1 MKAFSFLTIYTTSKL
16 EQKFHWWGSVGEAF
30 DQCLVNL
37 CSKLKSDM
45 IILGRLVLLSLLMI
59 HNWEKAECYWYG
71 PYYGYGNYDI
81 GKVAEY
87 ANGLENRVYTYSN
100 WAVNK
105 LSNSNHKLD
114 KKDIDPEAAFGFL
127 TLNKAYNKYESP
139 DKEKTSV
146 EVHMEPTFVTKI
158 SSVGRKMGLEIK
170 LGLAWEDERIWWKKD
185 NITEPGDVFTFEP
198 SILK

>member
-1 MKAFSFLTIYTTSKL
+1 MT
-16 EQKFHWWGSVGEAF
+16 
-30 DQCLVNL
+30 
-37 CSKLKSDM
+37 
-45 IILGRLVLLSLLMI
+45 ILGRLVLVSLLMI
-59 HNWEKAECYWYG
+59 HNWEKAECYL
-71 PYYGYGNYDI
+71 YGYGNYDI

-158 SSVGRKMGLEIK
+158 SSIGRKMGLEIK
-170 LGLAWEDERIWWKKD
+170 LGFAWEDERIWWKKD

>member
-1 MKAFSFLTIYTTSKL
+1 MT
-16 EQKFHWWGSVGEAF
+16 
-30 DQCLVNL
+30 
-37 CSKLKSDM
+37 
-45 IILGRLVLLSLLMI
+45 ILGRLVLLSLLMI

-71 PYYGYGNYDI
+71 YGNYDI
-81 GKVAEY
+81 DKVAEY
-87 ANGLENRVYTYSN
+87 SSAIGNGLENRVYTYSN

-105 LSNSNHKLD
+105 LSNSNWKLD
-114 KKDIDPEAAFGFL
+114 NKDIDPEAAFGFL
-127 TLNKAYNKYESP
+127 TLNKTYNKYESP
-139 DKEKTSV
+139 DKENTSV

-158 SSVGRKMGLEIK
+158 SSIGRKMGLEIK